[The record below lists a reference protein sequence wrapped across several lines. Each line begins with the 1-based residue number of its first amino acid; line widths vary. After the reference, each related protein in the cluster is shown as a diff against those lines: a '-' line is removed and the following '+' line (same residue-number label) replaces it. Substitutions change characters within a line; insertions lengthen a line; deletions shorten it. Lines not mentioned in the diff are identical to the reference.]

1 MGGNAGALVR
11 TISADTVSAQDLLDV
26 RKMRDEPR
34 YSDDI
39 GYDLHHV
46 AMIAGQAL
54 GGDEFIENA
63 AETSFALELLAD
75 RGVAVPG
82 WDEAAVPPP
91 LPSRIEE
98 PAEIACS
105 ISHDGLSVVQIG
117 FDANG
122 HLVRLTTTNSELQ
135 PPVREADDVFIA
147 SASAAG
153 HRITRTHMA
162 STRAQP
168 TCSTP
173 QRLI

>member
-82 WDEAAVPPP
+82 WDEAAVP
-91 LPSRIEE
+91 
-98 PAEIACS
+98 
-105 ISHDGLSVVQIG
+105 
-117 FDANG
+117 
-122 HLVRLTTTNSELQ
+122 
-135 PPVREADDVFIA
+135 
-147 SASAAG
+147 
-153 HRITRTHMA
+153 HMA